1 MFKWVLKIR
10 IKWLE
15 AKLGINLLLYG
26 YQNEFWIYKLLIKN
40 KLAIN
45 NMEEFEFF
53 EDADIEQQFGVV
65 RISLNFDEVNLNRD
79 SILNFVQYSF
89 ECTACLYPDC
99 SSAASWIDEAN
110 QKALCSKHAR
120 FTGGNFNSF
129 EATII
134 KLKDAIIGV
143 EYDLIYLQE
152 RYLFI
157 LFAQLPERLR
167 NDTRLNEIHHEMN
180 NIKSSVEYVV
190 ALKDDPDN
198 WGNINLTKKILFLL
212 ADIK

>member
-1 MFKWVLKIR
+1 M
-10 IKWLE
+10 
-15 AKLGINLLLYG
+15 
-26 YQNEFWIYKLLIKN
+26 
-40 KLAIN
+40 
-45 NMEEFEFF
+45 
-53 EDADIEQQFGVV
+53 
-65 RISLNFDEVNLNRD
+65 
-79 SILNFVQYSF
+79 
-89 ECTACLYPDC
+89 
-99 SSAASWIDEAN
+99 
-110 QKALCSKHAR
+110 
-120 FTGGNFNSF
+120 
-129 EATII
+129 
-134 KLKDAIIGV
+134 KDAIIGV